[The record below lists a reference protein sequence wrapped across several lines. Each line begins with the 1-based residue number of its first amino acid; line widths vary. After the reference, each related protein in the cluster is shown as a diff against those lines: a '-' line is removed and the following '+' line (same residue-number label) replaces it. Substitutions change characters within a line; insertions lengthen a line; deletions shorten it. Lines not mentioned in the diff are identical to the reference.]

1 MALFVGHAGC
11 ASVETLR
18 KVLYSDSTR
27 HFAKKN
33 TIQRSRQKVPK
44 NRKI

>member
-18 KVLYSDSTR
+18 KVLYSDILQKEHDSTLPQKT
-27 HFAKKN
+27 AK
-33 TIQRSRQKVPK
+33 
-44 NRKI
+44 